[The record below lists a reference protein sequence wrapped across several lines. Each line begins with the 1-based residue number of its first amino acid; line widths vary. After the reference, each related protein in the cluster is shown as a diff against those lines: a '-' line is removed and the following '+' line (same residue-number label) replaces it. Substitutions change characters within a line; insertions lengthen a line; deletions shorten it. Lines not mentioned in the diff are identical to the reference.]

1 MEEEGYYVGGGESE
15 MAERAERVDVLHK
28 IGDVHITFLYVMT
41 FVPIYTRRIAE
52 GASVVS
58 MRR

>member
-15 MAERAERVDVLHK
+15 MAERVDVLHK

-41 FVPIYTRRIAE
+41 FVPIHTRRIAE